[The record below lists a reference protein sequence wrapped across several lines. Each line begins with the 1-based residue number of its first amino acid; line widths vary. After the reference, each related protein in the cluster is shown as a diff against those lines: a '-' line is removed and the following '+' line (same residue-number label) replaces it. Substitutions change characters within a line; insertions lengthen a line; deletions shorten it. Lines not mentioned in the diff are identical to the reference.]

1 MKRLALP
8 RTPREANSGT
18 NPGLVNSKAHA
29 PNYHTLAPPPE
40 SGTLHPWA
48 ETVWAAAGSRP
59 AAQPDRPRR
68 GTPLT
73 LRVAGS
79 DEDGRAGATN
89 ERRPSRAARRRCGQ
103 SARRWRG
110 KGRVLGRL
118 ALGRA
123 SGALAPHKPR
133 GRPAWARALRRR
145 EVRRGPSAQAKTS
158 PEGTARSTARIPLSP
173 RGAVFASQRSEV
185 SGARHPSL
193 SGVPRGHPARPCTP
207 RVSPLGDTGTEKG
220 ISAADCSRHYP
231 PLLPL
236 RLTFKPR
243 QNGAAARLR
252 PGRMHKDFPPVLVRT
267 TVMI

>member
-1 MKRLALP
+1 M
-8 RTPREANSGT
+8 
-18 NPGLVNSKAHA
+18 
-29 PNYHTLAPPPE
+29 
-40 SGTLHPWA
+40 
-48 ETVWAAAGSRP
+48 
-59 AAQPDRPRR
+59 
-68 GTPLT
+68 
-73 LRVAGS
+73 AGS

-123 SGALAPHKPR
+123 SGALAPHRPR

-145 EVRRGPSAQAKTS
+145 EVKRGPSAQAKTS
-158 PEGTARSTARIPLSP
+158 PEGIARSTARIPLSP

-252 PGRMHKDFPPVLVRT
+252 PGRMRKRGRGGGRGRGCSGPTQARMANRDRLCVCADVTSDNALWLRRRGWGITIPIF
-267 TVMI
+267 

>member
-1 MKRLALP
+1 MKRLALH

-29 PNYHTLAPPPE
+29 PELPH
-40 SGTLHPWA
+40 
-48 ETVWAAAGSRP
+48 SRL
-59 AAQPDRPRR
+59 PRR
-68 GTPLT
+68 AGPYTPGQNVSPGDRGRDRLDGGR
-73 LRVAGS
+73 LPPRSPAGQAS
-79 DEDGRAGATN
+79 PRNPAH
-89 ERRPSRAARRRCGQ
+89 
-103 SARRWRG
+103 
-110 KGRVLGRL
+110 GRVLGRL

-123 SGALAPHKPR
+123 SGALAPQRPR
-133 GRPAWARALRRR
+133 GRQAWAPALGRR
-145 EVRRGPSAQAKTS
+145 EVRRDPSAQAKTS
-158 PEGTARSTARIPLSP
+158 PKGTARSTARIPLSP

-220 ISAADCSRHYP
+220 ISAADWSRHYP

-252 PGRMHKDFPPVLVRT
+252 PGRMHKDLPPVLLRT